1 MNPKREKMFT
11 SEFNTK
17 FINLIQSSP
26 AIWNHFDDGF
36 GDREVKRDNW
46 YKIGAQL
53 FENWDEFEEHEKI
66 DLVFKMEAR
75 YMEMRYMYIQ
85 VYKGVMEPQYEYTQQ
100 LSFLDEVFEKILF
113 DEVLKHVEGIRRD
126 DWVPFLKHVLNFF
139 KVTDS

>member
-1 MNPKREKMFT
+1 MNLTTFLIYGQTVHLLLLKHQSLIDSRPVIKNHIKMNPKREKMFT

-66 DLVFKMEAR
+66 DL
-75 YMEMRYMYIQ
+75 
-85 VYKGVMEPQYEYTQQ
+85 G
-100 LSFLDEVFEKILF
+100 
-113 DEVLKHVEGIRRD
+113 
-126 DWVPFLKHVLNFF
+126 
-139 KVTDS
+139 

>member
-1 MNPKREKMFT
+1 MNLSF
-11 SEFNTK
+11 
-17 FINLIQSSP
+17 
-26 AIWNHFDDGF
+26 
-36 GDREVKRDNW
+36 V
-46 YKIGAQL
+46 
-53 FENWDEFEEHEKI
+53 
-66 DLVFKMEAR
+66 VFKMEAR